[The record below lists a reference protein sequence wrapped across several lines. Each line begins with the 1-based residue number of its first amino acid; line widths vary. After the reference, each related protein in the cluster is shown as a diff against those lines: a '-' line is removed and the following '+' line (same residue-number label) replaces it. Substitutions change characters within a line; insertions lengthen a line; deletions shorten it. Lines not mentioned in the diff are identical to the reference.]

1 MNKQI
6 TVHTA
11 GWIYAFIHFSVDA
24 ACFYFL
30 FSRLGASP
38 AWWALAM
45 LYDAL
50 AFVPQAFFGLLAD
63 RFPKINFGLAGCV
76 FVLVALVLP
85 FDIPALLIISLGN
98 ALAHIGGAQH
108 TLCGADG
115 KIAPCGIYVSG
126 GSFGVITGQLLGVSD
141 FCGLLLPVGFM
152 VLSVVLSV
160 VVSKAHRVSVS
171 SAEGFD
177 ITSNI
182 PIAVIVFLAFV
193 SVAARS
199 FVGYAIPSDW
209 NNGTAQK
216 ILLYCAMGGGKLFG
230 GILCDKIGY
239 RKTTFISLVVAL
251 PFLLFGNTFMV
262 LSLIGVG
269 LFSMT
274 MPVTVGI
281 LVSKFPQNPCF
292 AFGITTAA
300 LFAGTFPA
308 FFIRPE
314 GLLWHQITVFVLSA
328 VAAVCINLSLKKG
341 K

>member
-1 MNKQI
+1 MKKRI

-30 FSRLGASP
+30 FSRLNANP
-38 AWWALAM
+38 TWWALAM

-50 AFVPQAFFGLLAD
+50 AFVPQSFFGLLAD
-63 RFPKINFGLAGCV
+63 RFPRFNFGFTGCIL
-76 FVLVALVLP
+76 VLVALVFP

-108 TLCGADG
+108 TLCGSDG

-126 GSFGVITGQLLGVSD
+126 GSFGVIAGQLLGASGFV
-141 FCGLLLPVGFM
+141 GLLFFLVCMALSSVLAVAVG
-152 VLSVVLSV
+152 
-160 VVSKAHRVSVS
+160 KAHSMTEF
-171 SAEGFD
+171 SADGFD
-177 ITSNI
+177 ITSML
-182 PIAVIVFLAFV
+182 PIAVIVILTFIAV
-193 SVAARS
+193 TARS
-199 FVGYAIPSDW
+199 FVGYAIPSEW

-216 ILLYCAMGGGKLFG
+216 IFLYCAMGLGKLLG
-230 GILCDKIGY
+230 GISCDKIGY
-239 RKTTFISLVVAL
+239 GKTAFISLVIAL
-251 PFLLFGNTFMV
+251 PFLLFGNTFML
-262 LSLIGVG
+262 LSLIGIG

-281 LVSKFPQNPCF
+281 LVSKFPSNPCF
-292 AFGITTAA
+292 AFGITTTA

-314 GLLWHQITVFVLSA
+314 GLLGHQITVFVLSA
-328 VAAVCINLSLKKG
+328 VAAVCIMLSLKKG

>member
-1 MNKQI
+1 MKKQV

-30 FSRLGASP
+30 FSRLNASP
-38 AWWALAM
+38 AWWALAV
-45 LYDAL
+45 LYDAV
-50 AFVPQAFFGLLAD
+50 AFVPQSFFGLLSD
-63 RFPKINFGLAGCV
+63 RFPKINFGFTGCV
-76 FVLVALVLP
+76 LVLAALVLP

-108 TLCGADG
+108 TLCGAEG

-126 GSFGVITGQLLGVSD
+126 GSFGVIAGQLLAVSG
-141 FCGLLLPVGFM
+141 FGSVLVPLAFMAISAGLTVAVAKIHLIEDY
-152 VLSVVLSV
+152 
-160 VVSKAHRVSVS
+160 S
-171 SAEGFD
+171 SEGFD
-177 ITSNI
+177 ITSRL
-182 PIAVIVFLAFV
+182 PLAVILLLTFAA
-193 SVAARS
+193 VAVRS
-199 FVGYAIPSDW
+199 YVGYAVPSEW
-209 NNGTAQK
+209 NSGTAQK
-216 ILLYCAMGGGKLFG
+216 VLLYCAMGAGKLLG

-262 LSLIGVG
+262 LSLIGIG

-281 LVSKFPQNPCF
+281 LVSKFPFNPCF
-292 AFGITTAA
+292 AFGITTVA
-300 LFAGTFPA
+300 LFVGTFPA
-308 FFIRPE
+308 FFVRPE
-314 GLLWHQITVFVLSA
+314 GLLAHQITVFVLSV
-328 VAAVCINLSLKKG
+328 VAAVCINMSLKKG

>member
-1 MNKQI
+1 MKKRI

-30 FSRLGASP
+30 FSRLNANP

-50 AFVPQAFFGLLAD
+50 AFVPQSFFGLLAD
-63 RFPKINFGLAGCV
+63 RFPKVDFGFIGCV
-76 FVLVALVLP
+76 LILTALVFP
-85 FDIPALLIISLGN
+85 FDIPALVIISLGN

-108 TLCGADG
+108 TLCGAKG

-126 GSFGVITGQLLGVSD
+126 GSFGVITGQLLGLTGYY
-141 FCGLLLPVGFM
+141 GLLFFLVCMALSSVLAVAVEKSHSLTDFSAYGFNFTSKLPI
-152 VLSVVLSV
+152 S
-160 VVSKAHRVSVS
+160 
-171 SAEGFD
+171 
-177 ITSNI
+177 
-182 PIAVIVFLAFV
+182 VIVILAFV
-193 SVAARS
+193 AVAVRS
-199 FVGYAIPSDW
+199 FVGYAIPSEW

-216 ILLYCAMGGGKLFG
+216 IFLYCAMGIGKLLG
-230 GILCDKIGY
+230 GISCDKIGY
-239 RKTTFISLVVAL
+239 GKTTFISLIIAL
-251 PFLLFGNTFMV
+251 PFLLFGNTFM
-262 LSLIGVG
+262 LFSLIGIG

-281 LVSKFPQNPCF
+281 LVSKFPSNPCF

-308 FFIRPE
+308 FFVRPE
-314 GLLWHQITVFVLSA
+314 GLLGHQITVFVLSA
-328 VAAVCINLSLKKG
+328 VAAVCIILSLKKG

>member
-11 GWIYAFIHFSVDA
+11 GWVYAFIHFSVDA

-30 FSRLGASP
+30 FSRLSASP

-50 AFVPQAFFGLLAD
+50 AFVPQSFFGLLAD
-63 RFPKINFGLAGCV
+63 RFPKINFGFTGCAL
-76 FVLVALVLP
+76 VLVALVFP

-108 TLCGADG
+108 TLCGAEG

-126 GSFGVITGQLLGVSD
+126 GSFGVVTGQLLGV
-141 FCGLLLPVGFM
+141 CGFGWVMLFLAFM
-152 VLSVVLSV
+152 ALSAYLSV
-160 VVSKAHRVSVS
+160 VVEKTHPISVS

-177 ITSNI
+177 ITSKL
-182 PIAVIVFLAFV
+182 PITVVFILAFV
-193 SVAARS
+193 AVAVRS
-199 FVGYAIPSDW
+199 FVGYVIPSEW

-216 ILLYCAMGGGKLFG
+216 IFLYCVMGSGKLLG

-251 PFLLFGNTFMV
+251 PFLLFGNTFML

-328 VAAVCINLSLKKG
+328 IAAVCINLSLKKG